1 MFWLYVLSQA
11 THSNGQSPHNIVPV
25 EYRGAHNQEQVWR
38 NDADMALAPCWQLHR
53 TGPAS
58 ADCWPPRSPPPAAT
72 SPPPQTFT
80 DLRAAASGSEL
91 VSRLCAQKHGTCHPG
106 PSHCG
111 AGKAATAPAVL
122 QAIES
127 AHHQP
132 LRWSHAQSRKY
143 IENYITTWQSVMQLL
158 QWNAADAAITPVAA
172 RYAQA
177 H

>member
-1 MFWLYVLSQA
+1 MPKSTAPAIQA
-11 THSNGQSPHNIVPV
+11 QAI
-25 EYRGAHNQEQVWR
+25 E
-38 NDADMALAPCWQLHR
+38 ALEK
-53 TGPAS
+53 
-58 ADCWPPRSPPPAAT
+58 
-72 SPPPQTFT
+72 
-80 DLRAAASGSEL
+80 AAS
-91 VSRLCAQKHGTCHPG
+91 
-106 PSHCG
+106 
-111 AGKAATAPAVL
+111 APAVL
-122 QAIES
+122 QAIEA